1 MVWVGDDHLNT
12 KKINN
17 LFMIYESS
25 KKKKKKFREIDFRTI
40 SVKPI
45 SRNSRKTQIKISY
58 LLFGSFE

>member
-1 MVWVGDDHLNT
+1 MSY
-12 KKINN
+12 I
-17 LFMIYESS
+17 
-25 KKKKKKFREIDFRTI
+25 KKKKFREIDFRTF

>member
-17 LFMIYESS
+17 FFYELS
-25 KKKKKKFREIDFRTI
+25 KKEKKKFREIDFRTI

-45 SRNSRKTQIKISY
+45 SRNSRKTQIKNSY